1 MSITSRRD
9 IHYLLLRPA
18 TLVIII
24 RKCRD
29 WLKVHQNDFSSEVR
43 SKYISKISHPSPLT
57 GHVQAAWLV
66 QTLLDFSQ
74 AHSTAL
80 VSALLLVSRC
90 LDISTQYLHNIYTIP
105 TQYLH
110 NIYTARS
117 YPDVQPPPAGLL
129 APGPSLHPPAASPA
143 AALAGHAGG

>member
-18 TLVIII
+18 TLEIII

-43 SKYISKISHPSPLT
+43 SKYIIYLQSRIPRPPNWTRAGSVAGADTPGLLT
-57 GHVQAAWLV
+57 SSLHSAGLGPAPGVQ
-66 QTLLDFSQ
+66 
-74 AHSTAL
+74 
-80 VSALLLVSRC
+80 VSR
-90 LDISTQYLHNIYTIP
+90 YIYTIS